1 MLREQAEKE
10 RRMVLEVERRKK
22 NPVVLEAKPEPEE
35 EEGRVYQWWC
45 PSSEKGRC
53 SFRRWTVSRDIHW
66 AKQVG
71 IFGYM
76 GVQLRPITPLIK
88 EFLQAIVWFNPK
100 LIESVVQGIPV
111 FFTKEINREMFL
123 LPVAGI
129 SKLPVIFQANATE
142 MWCSRIAS
150 PDAFLPK
157 EG

>member
-1 MLREQAEKE
+1 
-10 RRMVLEVERRKK
+10 MVLEVERRKK

-35 EEGRVYQWWC
+35 EARVYQWWC

-53 SFRRWTVSRDIHW
+53 SFRRWKVSRDIHW

-100 LIESVVQGIPV
+100 VIESVVQGIPV